1 MSLERLPTFLYSKPL
16 NYLEGIENNV
26 MSIY

>member
-1 MSLERLPTFLYSKPL
+1 MSVEILRTFLYSKPL